1 MIKFF
6 RHIRKSLLMENNKSK
21 PASRTGKYFKYAIG
35 EILLVVMGILI
46 ALQVNNWNVDRVQRI
61 SEVKYLNNIKLD
73 LQKDLASLSY
83 QIDFRRDKVKRLEKL
98 INQINGLAVDDI
110 DELAKNVF
118 FTLMEERF
126 TPNNS
131 TYTELASS
139 GNLSLIS
146 NDSIKKLLLEL
157 EELYKTNNFGID
169 HELFEYREYIS
180 KPMFKFTNTDQLF
193 PVYSGDKT
201 ASEQNISIENF
212 QGLFQSP
219 EYKNGL
225 VISNLMSMD
234 FIPLYKNI
242 QSKSQKIID
251 LIDEDIE

>member
-1 MIKFF
+1 
-6 RHIRKSLLMENNKSK
+6 ME
-21 PASRTGKYFKYAIG
+21 TGKTSKYFKYAIG
-35 EILLVVMGILI
+35 EIILVVLGILI

-83 QIDFRRDKVKRLEKL
+83 QIDFRRDKVEKFEKL
-98 INQINGLAVDDI
+98 IVQINGQPVDDI
-110 DELAKNVF
+110 DKLAKNVF
-118 FTLMEERF
+118 FSIMEERF

-180 KPMFKFTNTDQLF
+180 KPIFKFTNTDQLF

-225 VISNLMSMD
+225 FISNLISMD
-234 FIPLYKNI
+234 FISIYENI
-242 QSKSQKIID
+242 QSKSRKIIE